1 MIQYK
6 NETGTV
12 LFDPQVFAMIAMDTA
27 VQKEEIYAVTNSR
40 GKVIRQKE
48 TGKESLN
55 FIEVLPSEE
64 SYSVDLRIYVVLNFG
79 KSISATADEFGRLLR
94 ERIRMITGVSV
105 GDLTM
110 VGTGVRSRKIARRDL
125 EIQC

>member
-110 VGTGVRSRKIARRDL
+110 VVTGVRSRKIARRDL

>member
-48 TGKESLN
+48 NGKESLN

-79 KSISATADEFGRLLR
+79 KSISAAADEFGRLLR

-110 VGTGVRSRKIARRDL
+110 VVTGVRSRKIARRDL